1 MLNDGPIRGYDNSDL
16 ENFVSD
22 IDRFGFVDRSQTTIS
37 FDSDT
42 YVFTLARTGTYFEY
56 YILGQLCVITTDKTL
71 QLPGSPPDAATYH
84 IYINTLDGTL
94 SYSLSDWDLTEN
106 YTLVAIIIF
115 NSTLIPKY
123 ILLDERHT
131 CKIDR
136 SMHRYLHFSRGTQ
149 VITPG
154 TLSDYSVPVAG
165 PSGNDDNTF
174 SITSCVIADEDIF
187 HTLDSITDPDGDTLV
202 YPIVYRTSSTEWSWV
217 LSEVP
222 FRYTAAGYIQ
232 WDNVGTMTQGSSA
245 NYYNTYLLA
254 ATNGYIIISGRGE
267 FASLATAQAENFS
280 LFDMTG
286 FEIEEA
292 IAIYQFTWL
301 TNNAYSTR
309 GKCKLAATPANILI
323 SITSGKVKK

>member
-136 SMHRYLHFSRGTQ
+136 S
-149 VITPG
+149 
-154 TLSDYSVPVAG
+154 
-165 PSGNDDNTF
+165 
-174 SITSCVIADEDIF
+174 
-187 HTLDSITDPDGDTLV
+187 
-202 YPIVYRTSSTEWSWV
+202 
-217 LSEVP
+217 
-222 FRYTAAGYIQ
+222 
-232 WDNVGTMTQGSSA
+232 
-245 NYYNTYLLA
+245 
-254 ATNGYIIISGRGE
+254 
-267 FASLATAQAENFS
+267 
-280 LFDMTG
+280 
-286 FEIEEA
+286 
-292 IAIYQFTWL
+292 
-301 TNNAYSTR
+301 NA
-309 GKCKLAATPANILI
+309 
-323 SITSGKVKK
+323 